1 MGRVRMLSQGRAV
14 VVRDTAGLEDMD
26 TAQEEEE
33 IVQGMLDQVDMD
45 MEQGGSE

>member
-26 TAQEEEE
+26 TAQEEE